1 MVQHGGRAR
10 GVTPLAANTVALRF
24 QIGAR
29 TLGAIDRRL
38 LRVAPSL
45 DAIVAGLQ
53 PTLPPLGRDDHG
65 YLVTSL
71 PAAGLDA
78 LRRAAGGML
87 GYVRQRYPRHYADLT
102 IGFDAYCAA
111 LSGNTRSGLK
121 RKARRLIAL
130 SDGTLD
136 LRRFRPPAELDAFHP
151 IARGIS
157 RRTYQERLLGGGLP
171 DDPGFLRDMATLA
184 AADAVRAWLLY
195 VAGEPAAYLYC
206 PIEDGTVRYDHVG
219 HDPAFNDLSPGGV
232 LMLEAMR
239 DLYAEPGLTR
249 FDFTEGDGQHKRSF
263 ATGNV
268 ACVDVLLL
276 RPTLAN
282 RATIAALGAFDR
294 GALWA
299 KRAVARLGLERAA
312 RRVRRGGA
320 A

>member
-1 MVQHGGRAR
+1 MVEHGGRAR
-10 GVTPLAANTVALRF
+10 GVMPLRAEPLPLRF

-29 TLGAIDRRL
+29 TLGSIERRL
-38 LRVAPSL
+38 VRVSLSL
-45 DAIVAGLQ
+45 DAIIAGAQ
-53 PTLPPLGRDDHG
+53 PALPPLGRGDDG

-78 LRRAAGGML
+78 LLRGAGGMI

-102 IGFDAYCAA
+102 IGFAAYQAA

-121 RKARRLIAL
+121 RKTKRVIELSGGAL
-130 SDGTLD
+130 DV
-136 LRRFRPPAELDAFHP
+136 RRFRTAAELGDFHAV
-151 IARGIS
+151 ARGIS
-157 RRTYQERLLGGGLP
+157 QRTYQERLLGGGLP
-171 DDPGFLRDMATLA
+171 DDAAFVRAMTEQA
-184 AADAVRAWLLY
+184 AADQVRAWLLY

-206 PIEDGTVRYDHVG
+206 PIAGGTVRYDHVG

-239 DLYAEPGLTR
+239 DLYAEPGLRR

-263 ATGNV
+263 ATAGV
-268 ACVDVLLL
+268 ACVDLLLL

-282 RATIAALGAFDR
+282 RATIAALEAFDR

-299 KRAVARLGLERAA
+299 KRAVARLGLERVA
-312 RRVRRGGA
+312 RRVRR
-320 A
+320 